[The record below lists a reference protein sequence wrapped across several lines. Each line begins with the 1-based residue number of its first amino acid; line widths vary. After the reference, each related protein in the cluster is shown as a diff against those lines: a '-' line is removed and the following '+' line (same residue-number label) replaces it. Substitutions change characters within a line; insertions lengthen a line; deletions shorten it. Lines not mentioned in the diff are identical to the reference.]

1 MESKKFG
8 HYLALV
14 HWYQF
19 KHANT
24 PSKFYL
30 YDCPYVEFVDEY
42 CFIPLESINEIVHVV
57 PWFGLNNSYFINKF
71 IF

>member
-8 HYLALV
+8 YHLVLV
-14 HWYQF
+14 HWYRL

-24 PSKFYL
+24 SSRIYL
-30 YDCPYVEFVDEY
+30 YDCSYVELVDEY

-57 PWFGLNNSYFINKF
+57 LRFGLNNQ
-71 IF
+71 